1 MSNIFISI
9 WLPILFGLVFFS
21 SFVHG
26 IDLLPRIKN
35 DVMYLSVNNIQYP
48 QNIIEQDIN
57 SGLPNNINLI
67 ISLTRN
73 GQQRFLTSVNYQI
86 TYDLW
91 DEIYNVTI
99 NHADGVQKISFE
111 NSTLLV
117 DFINNLTFTSGNIL
131 KEIDSTEVHQLKA
144 MVLVNPV
151 KTERIKKIRAWIAT
165 SQGYTYEQNSDE
177 QVLIANARPAP
188 VTSSIKVPVIPREQ
202 VSGKLGTIAHQRR
215 VDISDSAVARPR
227 FQKLFDQIL
236 DQYMDPDEI
245 PALWRSEQVSLDIT
259 QQSLINEK

>member
-1 MSNIFISI
+1 MSNVFISI
-9 WLPILFGLVFFS
+9 WLLVLCWLALFS
-21 SFVHG
+21 SNV
-26 IDLLPRIKN
+26 IAIELTPRIEN
-35 DVMYLSVNNIQYP
+35 HAMHISVNNIQYP
-48 QNIIEQDIN
+48 KNIIEQDIN
-57 SGLPNNINLI
+57 SGLPNNISLI

-73 GQQRFLTSVNYQI
+73 GQQCFLTSVNYQI

-91 DEIYNVTI
+91 DEIYNVNI
-99 NHADGVQKISFE
+99 SHADGVQKISFE

-117 DFINNLTFTSGNIL
+117 DFINNLTFTSANIL

-165 SQGYTYEQNSDE
+165 SQGYTYEPERDE
-177 QVLIANARPAP
+177 NNIL
-188 VTSSIKVPVIPREQ
+188 VTSNKTPLISSGQITGKEGKRVLKRKAGLADASI
-202 VSGKLGTIAHQRR
+202 G
-215 VDISDSAVARPR
+215 RPR

>member
-9 WLPILFGLVFFS
+9 WLPILFGLIFFS

-48 QNIIEQDIN
+48 KNIIEQDIN
-57 SGLPNNINLI
+57 SGLPNNISLI

-73 GQQRFLTSVNYQI
+73 RQQRFLTSVNYQI

-91 DEIYNVTI
+91 DEIYNVNI
-99 NHADGVQKISFE
+99 SHAGGVQKVSFE
-111 NSTLLV
+111 TSTLLV
-117 DFINNLTFTSGNIL
+117 GFINNLTFTSGNIL

-165 SQGYTYEQNSDE
+165 SQGYTYEPDSDE
-177 QVLIANARPAP
+177 NNIL
-188 VTSSIKVPVIPREQ
+188 VTSNKTPGMSSGQVTGKEGKRVLKRKAGLADPSI
-202 VSGKLGTIAHQRR
+202 G
-215 VDISDSAVARPR
+215 RPR

>member
-26 IDLLPRIKN
+26 IELLPRIKN
-35 DVMYLSVNNIQYP
+35 HAMHISVNNINYP
-48 QNIIEQDIN
+48 KNIIEQDIN
-57 SGLPNNINLI
+57 SGLPNNISLI
-67 ISLTRN
+67 ISLTKN

-99 NHADGVQKISFE
+99 SHADGVQKVSFE
-111 NSTLLV
+111 SSTLLV
-117 DFINNLTFTSGNIL
+117 GFINNLTFTSANIL

-165 SQGYTYEQNSDE
+165 SQGYTYEPERDE
-177 QVLIANARPAP
+177 KNIL
-188 VTSSIKVPVIPREQ
+188 VTSNKTPIMSSGQITGKEGKRVLKRKAGLADASI
-202 VSGKLGTIAHQRR
+202 G
-215 VDISDSAVARPR
+215 RPR

-245 PALWRSEQVSLDIT
+245 PALWRSEQISLDIT